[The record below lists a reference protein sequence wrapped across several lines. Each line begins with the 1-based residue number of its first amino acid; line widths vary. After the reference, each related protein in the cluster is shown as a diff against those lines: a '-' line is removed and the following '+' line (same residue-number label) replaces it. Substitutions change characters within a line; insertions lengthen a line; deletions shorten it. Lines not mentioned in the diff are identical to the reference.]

1 MVPAG
6 VAVRRV
12 PYLPVK
18 SHQSSTIHQTFAKNQ
33 PLKNLRWSGVF
44 AGGRIRS
51 GEVFCTCHNSK
62 SPHSA
67 PKSLSSISVVTIIS
81 ITGLN
86 LLGNCLSIP
95 GIQDNLL
102 GESRGRA
109 DTGNTLFE
117 KKKSTTKVW
126 TSSEPTRP
134 KFWTHPPKV
143 CKIETERRR
152 MNVMNTW
159 ARAFG
164 EGKSAVWMNDFGGET
179 YFVKCMYVNVCV
191 LVFKMMIMIW
201 YFFII
206 CFSWTEYHRHGV
218 VIGKDEVELKKCQF
232 GDWRLESTKPFLWC
246 NHRRL
251 SSQRQGR
258 TLPSAPMFRRWCL
271 K

>member
-1 MVPAG
+1 MSQIVVMNLKMTIKSVGGEKKRSLQWSFWMVPAG

-67 PKSLSSISVVTIIS
+67 PKSLSSISVVS

-126 TSSEPTRP
+126 TSSEPTHP
-134 KFWTHPPKV
+134 KFVKSRQKEDKWMKWIPELEPLGKESQPCEWTILEEKP
-143 CKIETERRR
+143 IL
-152 MNVMNTW
+152 W
-159 ARAFG
+159 
-164 EGKSAVWMNDFGGET
+164 
-179 YFVKCMYVNVCV
+179 NVCMWMCV
-191 LVFKMMIMIW
+191 CSYLKWWSWFGT
-201 YFFII
+201 
-206 CFSWTEYHRHGV
+206 FS
-218 VIGKDEVELKKCQF
+218 
-232 GDWRLESTKPFLWC
+232 
-246 NHRRL
+246 
-251 SSQRQGR
+251 
-258 TLPSAPMFRRWCL
+258 
-271 K
+271 